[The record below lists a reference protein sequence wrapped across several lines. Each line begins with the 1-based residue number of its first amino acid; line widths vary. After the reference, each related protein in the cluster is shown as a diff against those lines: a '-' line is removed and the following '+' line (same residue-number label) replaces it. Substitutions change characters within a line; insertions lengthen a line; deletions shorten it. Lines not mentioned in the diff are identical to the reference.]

1 MALHGAWPIVKYQ
14 VTIARPAGAYAS
26 DARPSQGAAP
36 HDTYLKH
43 IHDFKP
49 YLKNTHDL
57 VHGTP
62 FERCRSQQQH
72 AAGRWSLMHANGHL
86 STVFVSKNQHPTR
99 PQAYRNP
106 SVIHGSGPFSV
117 LAPYRELCL
126 RLTKRA
132 LSSARD
138 QLRTRY
144 VANHWLSRAD
154 RTALAPD
161 PGLLSRRLA
170 HRLVGQSEVV

>member
-1 MALHGAWPIVKYQ
+1 MKIADSELTTMALHGAWPIVKYQ

-62 FERCRSQQQH
+62 FERCRSQQQVF
-72 AAGRWSLMHANGHL
+72 HL
-86 STVFVSKNQHPTR
+86 HP
-99 PQAYRNP
+99 
-106 SVIHGSGPFSV
+106 
-117 LAPYRELCL
+117 LAVE
-126 RLTKRA
+126 
-132 LSSARD
+132 
-138 QLRTRY
+138 
-144 VANHWLSRAD
+144 
-154 RTALAPD
+154 
-161 PGLLSRRLA
+161 
-170 HRLVGQSEVV
+170 